1 MNLKKSDL
9 TRRQRQAEP
18 SPLTV
23 PGGHYRRGAFSAFAA
38 DVLPVDDHDRNIAA
52 LKQSDLS
59 LAVGGDRHRLGNA
72 IELEIAQSFLLGHD
86 GGGRPRSGRSEEHT
100 SELQSLMRI
109 SYAVFCLKKK
119 ILKQNQT

>member
-38 DVLPVDDHDRNIAA
+38 DVLPIDDHDRNIAA

-86 GGGRPRSGRSEEHT
+86 GGGRPRSGHDNTLAQIGRAACWVRGCT
-100 SELQSLMRI
+100 
-109 SYAVFCLKKK
+109 YV
-119 ILKQNQT
+119 

>member
-38 DVLPVDDHDRNIAA
+38 DVLPIDDHDRNIAA

-72 IELEIAQSFLLGHD
+72 IELEIAPSFLLRND
-86 GGGRPRSGRSEEHT
+86 GGGRLRSGHDNTPAQGPPPPRWRRGRSRTRRWRVRVH
-100 SELQSLMRI
+100 
-109 SYAVFCLKKK
+109 
-119 ILKQNQT
+119 